1 MVNIDLC
8 SPHHSKA
15 AMTSQ
20 SLADIV
26 AGVLNSDPSWLT
38 YSFSDM
44 HMSLCTLSRDG
55 LCTVASRI
63 SLLFS
68 EGRHYD
74 KLSCINLILEDF
86 ESRSS
91 FLSSCSTATICTYVH
106 EGNLLVST
114 NLPRYVLISAIF
126 ETLYGPLVALTLCK
140 SSWPVLESFSISE
153 QLVTENMPWLTGGL
167 TPWMTRI
174 PRKLTLRRLKECLQS
189 MHPSTWPLFKHSSKQ
204 SCWHAILR
212 HLNISLT
219 EQE

>member
-1 MVNIDLC
+1 
-8 SPHHSKA
+8 
-15 AMTSQ
+15 MTSQ

-38 YSFSDM
+38 HSFSDM
-44 HMSLCTLSRDG
+44 CTSLCTLSRDG
-55 LCTVASRI
+55 LRMVASRI
-63 SLLFS
+63 SPLFS
-68 EGRHYD
+68 EGRHCD

-91 FLSSCSTATICTYVH
+91 FLSSCSTAAICTYVR
-106 EGNLLVST
+106 EENLSVGT

-126 ETLYGPLVALTLCK
+126 ETLYGPLVASTLRK

-153 QLVTENMPWLTGGL
+153 QLVTENMPWLTGEL

-189 MHPSTWPLFKHSSKQ
+189 MHPSTRPLFKHSSKQ

-212 HLNISLT
+212 HLKQQGRFLL
-219 EQE
+219 